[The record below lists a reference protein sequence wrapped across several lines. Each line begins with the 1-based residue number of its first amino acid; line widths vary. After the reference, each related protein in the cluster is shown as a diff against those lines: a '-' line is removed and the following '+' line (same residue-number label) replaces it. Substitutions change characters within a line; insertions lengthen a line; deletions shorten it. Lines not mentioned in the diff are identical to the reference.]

1 MSEVYNN
8 NLNGTKGD
16 GCLNI
21 LVVTNSCSNDLYQQ
35 IQQKRKHTFVDPQQ
49 KFFRLMIDG
58 LAANDHSNITA
69 VSALPVSASTVDQ
82 YVFHGTAEKTE
93 TGVNYHYLPF
103 LNGKISRYLSL
114 VWSSSRYAKK
124 WCKEHRG
131 KNAWVIVDP
140 LVPVISIPTRRVAQ
154 KRGIKVA
161 AVVTDIPTLCTNMKG
176 RKENIIKR
184 TFLLLYQ
191 KISDRDLHAY
201 DAYIPL
207 TESINDVVNVNK
219 KPHIVIEGFADSKDT
234 EISDVH
240 ENYIMY
246 AGGVYE
252 KYGVKTLVDAFIS
265 LNRQDVML
273 YIFGEGPYVDELKK
287 VQALHSNVQYM
298 GCVSPEE
305 AVSYEK
311 RALLLVNPRPTDEE
325 FAKYSFPSKTMEYL
339 LSGTAVVS
347 TKLPGIPEEYF
358 KHMFSFDGYTVTEIH
373 NGLRKILD
381 MSREELYNI
390 GKEGHAFVAEKKNNV
405 EMAGKILR
413 FLKDS
418 VE

>member
-1 MSEVYNN
+1 MDEDDY
-8 NLNGTKGD
+8 LNRSKGE
-16 GCLNI
+16 GCLDI
-21 LVVTNSCSNDLYQQ
+21 LVVTNSCSDKTYQQ
-35 IQQKRKHTFVDPQQ
+35 IQRKRKRTIVDPQQ

-58 LAANDHSNITA
+58 LAANEHSNITA

-82 YVFHGTAEKTE
+82 YVFHRTTEKTE
-93 TGVNYHYLPF
+93 TGVNYYYLPF

-114 VWSSSRYAKK
+114 IWSSGRYAKK
-124 WCKEHRG
+124 WCKEHAG
-131 KNAWVIVDP
+131 KNAWAIVDP
-140 LVPVISIPTRRVAQ
+140 LVPVISIPTRRAAQ
-154 KRGIKVA
+154 RRGIKVA

-184 TFLLLYQ
+184 TFLSLYQ

-219 KPHIVIEGFADSKDT
+219 KPYIVIEGFADSRDT
-234 EISDVH
+234 EISSVH

-265 LNRQDVML
+265 LNRQNVML

-287 VQALHSNVQYM
+287 VQALHSNVRYM

-305 AVSYEK
+305 AVAYEK

-347 TKLPGIPEEYF
+347 TKLPGIPAEYF
-358 KHMFSFDGYTVTEIH
+358 KHMFCFEGYSMEALQNELCILLNYPVNEIVTMGENGH
-373 NGLRKILD
+373 NFA
-381 MSREELYNI
+381 LYN
-390 GKEGHAFVAEKKNNV
+390 KNNIF
-405 EMAGKILR
+405 MAGRIIS
-413 FLKDS
+413 FLKTNC
-418 VE
+418 

>member
-1 MSEVYNN
+1 M
-8 NLNGTKGD
+8 D
-16 GCLNI
+16 I
-21 LVVTNSCSNDLYQQ
+21 LIVTNSCSDKTYQQ
-35 IQQKRKHTFVDPQQ
+35 IQQKRKRTIVDPQQ

-58 LAANDHSNITA
+58 LAANKHSNITA
-69 VSALPVSASTVDQ
+69 ASALPVSASTVDQ
-82 YVFHGTAEKTE
+82 YVFRGTAEKTE
-93 TGVNYHYLPF
+93 TGVNYYYLPF

-114 VWSSSRYAKK
+114 IWSSGSYAKK

-140 LVPVISIPTRRVAQ
+140 LVPVISIPTRRAAQ

-184 TFLLLYQ
+184 TFLSIYQ

-234 EISDVH
+234 EISSVH

-287 VQALHSNVQYM
+287 VQALHSNVRYM

-347 TKLPGIPEEYF
+347 TRLPGIPEEYF
-358 KHMFSFDGYTVTEIH
+358 EYMYSFSGYSEDDLRDELTRLLGLPKGEIESKGK
-373 NGLRKILD
+373 NGHDFTLNKK
-381 MSREELYNI
+381 SNI
-390 GKEGHAFVAEKKNNV
+390 A
-405 EMAGKILR
+405 MAQRMIS
-413 FLKDS
+413 FLES
-418 VE
+418 N

>member
-1 MSEVYNN
+1 M
-8 NLNGTKGD
+8 D
-16 GCLNI
+16 I
-21 LVVTNSCSNDLYQQ
+21 LVVTNSCSDKTYQQ
-35 IQQKRKHTFVDPQQ
+35 IQRKRKRTIVDPQQ

-58 LAANDHSNITA
+58 LAANKHSNITA
-69 VSALPVSASTVDQ
+69 ASALPVSASTVDQ
-82 YVFHGTAEKTE
+82 YVFRGTAEKTE
-93 TGVNYHYLPF
+93 TGVNYYYLPF

-114 VWSSSRYAKK
+114 IWSSGRYAKK

-140 LVPVISIPTRRVAQ
+140 LVPVISIPTRRAAQ

-219 KPHIVIEGFADSKDT
+219 KPYIVIEGFADSRDT
-234 EISDVH
+234 EISSVH

-252 KYGVKTLVDAFIS
+252 KYGVKTLVDAFLS
-265 LNRQDVML
+265 LKRQDVSL

-287 VQALHSNVQYM
+287 VEKIHSNVRYM
-298 GCVSPEE
+298 GCVSPED
-305 AVSYEK
+305 VVTYEK

-347 TKLPGIPEEYF
+347 TRLPGIPEEYF
-358 KHMFSFDGYTVTEIH
+358 EHMYSFSGYTEDAISA
-373 NGLRKILD
+373 GLASILSQSKAVLRAKGED
-381 MSREELYNI
+381 
-390 GKEGHAFVAEKKNNV
+390 GHVFAMKKKNNV
-405 EMAGKILR
+405 ELSQKALELLR
-413 FLKDS
+413 KA
-418 VE
+418 

>member
-1 MSEVYNN
+1 M
-8 NLNGTKGD
+8 D
-16 GCLNI
+16 I
-21 LVVTNSCSNDLYQQ
+21 LVVTNSCSDKTYQQ
-35 IQQKRKHTFVDPQQ
+35 IQQKRKRTIVDPQQ

-58 LAANDHSNITA
+58 LAANEHSSITA

-82 YVFHGTAEKTE
+82 YIFHGTEEKTE
-93 TGVNYHYLPF
+93 TGVNYYYLPF

-114 VWSSSRYAKK
+114 IWSSGHYAKK
-124 WCKEHRG
+124 WCREHVG
-131 KNAWVIVDP
+131 KDAWVIVDP
-140 LVPVISIPTRRVAQ
+140 LVPVISIPTRRAAQ

-184 TFLLLYQ
+184 TFLSIYQ
-191 KISDRDLHAY
+191 KISDKDLQAY

-207 TESINDVVNVNK
+207 TESIDDVVNVNK

-252 KYGVKTLVDAFIS
+252 KYGVKALVDAFVS

-273 YIFGEGPYVDELKK
+273 YIFGEGPYVDKLKK
-287 VQALHSNVQYM
+287 VQALHPNVRYM

-305 AVSYEK
+305 AVAYEK

-347 TKLPGIPEEYF
+347 TRLPGIPEEYF
-358 KHMFSFDGYTVTEIH
+358 EYMYGFSGYSEDSLRDGLIHLLGLPKGEIVSKGN
-373 NGLRKILD
+373 NGHDFALNKK
-381 MSREELYNI
+381 SNI
-390 GKEGHAFVAEKKNNV
+390 A
-405 EMAGKILR
+405 MAQRMIS
-413 FLKDS
+413 FLES
-418 VE
+418 N

>member
-1 MSEVYNN
+1 M
-8 NLNGTKGD
+8 
-16 GCLNI
+16 NI
-21 LVVTNSCSNDLYQQ
+21 LVVTNSCSEKTYQTVCK
-35 IQQKRKHTFVDPQQ
+35 KRNRRIVDPQQ

-58 LAANDHSNITA
+58 LAASKEVDVA
-69 VSALPVSASTVDQ
+69 AASALPISASTVKQ
-82 YVFHGTAEKTE
+82 YVFLSSEEKTE
-93 TGVNYHYLPF
+93 LGARYHYLSF

-114 VWSSSRYAKK
+114 IVSSYRFAKR
-124 WCKEHRG
+124 WCREHD
-131 KNAWVIVDP
+131 NENSWVIIDP
-140 LVPVISIPTRRVAQ
+140 LIPIIAIPTRLVAQ

-176 RKENIIKR
+176 RRENVIKR
-184 TFLLLYQ
+184 VFLTIYQ
-191 KISDRDLHAY
+191 RISNTDLHSY

-207 TESINDVVNVNK
+207 TESINDVVNTKK
-219 KPHIVIEGFADSKDT
+219 KPHIVVEGFADSNDT
-234 EISDVH
+234 EISNEH

-252 KYGVKTLVDAFIS
+252 KYGVKALVEAFLTLSRNDIE
-265 LNRQDVML
+265 L
-273 YIFGEGPYVDELKK
+273 YIFGEGPYVEELKK
-287 VQALHSNVQYM
+287 IQEEHPCVRYM

-305 AVSYEK
+305 AVKYEK

-358 KHMFSFDGYTVTEIH
+358 KRMFSFDGYTVTEIQ

-381 MSREELYNI
+381 MPREELYKF
-390 GKEGHAFVAEKKNNV
+390 GKEGHDFVAEKKNNV

>member
-1 MSEVYNN
+1 ME
-8 NLNGTKGD
+8 
-16 GCLNI
+16 I
-21 LVVTNSCSNDLYQQ
+21 LAVTNSCSEKMYQTVCEMRK
-35 IQQKRKHTFVDPQQ
+35 QKIVDPQQ
-49 KFFRLMIDG
+49 KFFRLMLDG
-58 LAANDHSNITA
+58 FASNEQVNVTA
-69 VSALPVSASTVDQ
+69 VSALPVSASTVKQ
-82 YVFHGTAEKTE
+82 YIFHKTVEKTE
-93 TGVNYHYLPF
+93 TGVNYYYLPF

-114 VWSSSRYAKK
+114 IWSSGCYAKK
-124 WCKEHRG
+124 WCKEHAG
-131 KNAWVIVDP
+131 KDAWVIVDP
-140 LVPVISIPTRRVAQ
+140 LVPVISIPTRRAAQ
-154 KRGIKVA
+154 RRGIKVA

-184 TFLLLYQ
+184 TFLSLYQ

-219 KPHIVIEGFADSKDT
+219 KPYIVIEGFADSRDT
-234 EISDVH
+234 EISSVH
-240 ENYIMY
+240 EYYIMY

-287 VQALHSNVQYM
+287 VQALHSNVRYM

-305 AVSYEK
+305 AVAYEK

-347 TKLPGIPEEYF
+347 TRLPGIPEEYF
-358 KHMFSFDGYTVTEIH
+358 EHMYSFSGYTEEAISA
-373 NGLRKILD
+373 GLASILSQSKATLRAKGED
-381 MSREELYNI
+381 
-390 GKEGHAFVAEKKNNV
+390 GHVFAMKKKNNV
-405 EMAGKILR
+405 EMSKKVLELLR
-413 FLKDS
+413 K
-418 VE
+418 V

>member
-1 MSEVYNN
+1 ME
-8 NLNGTKGD
+8 
-16 GCLNI
+16 I
-21 LVVTNSCSNDLYQQ
+21 LAVTSSCSEKMYQTVC
-35 IQQKRKHTFVDPQQ
+35 KMRKQMIVDPQQ
-49 KFFRLMIDG
+49 KFFRLMLDG
-58 LAANDHSNITA
+58 LASNEQVNVTA
-69 VSALPVSASTVDQ
+69 ISALPVSASTVKQ
-82 YVFHGTAEKTE
+82 YVFHKDTEKSE
-93 TGVNYHYLPF
+93 TGVCYNYLPF

-114 VWSSSRYAKK
+114 IWSSGRYAKK
-124 WCKEHRG
+124 WCKEHRE

-140 LVPVISIPTRRVAQ
+140 LVSVISIPTRRAAQ

-176 RKENIIKR
+176 RKENIVKR
-184 TFLLLYQ
+184 TLLSLYQ

-287 VQALHSNVQYM
+287 VQALHSNVRYM

-347 TKLPGIPEEYF
+347 TRLPGIPEEYF
-358 KHMFSFDGYTVTEIH
+358 EHMYSFSGYSEDDLRDELTRLLGLPKGEIESKGK
-373 NGLRKILD
+373 NGHDFTMNKK
-381 MSREELYNI
+381 SNI
-390 GKEGHAFVAEKKNNV
+390 A
-405 EMAGKILR
+405 MAQRIIS
-413 FLKDS
+413 FL
-418 VE
+418 ERN